1 MNQLKAYPE
10 KIKCEACGA
19 QLRTDRSLAGRKVA
33 CKCGYRFRI
42 PQDFFCLPEQQ
53 SGLGAPCIEN
63 QAALD
68 LPNDDVARIESVRS
82 AYAAL
87 TSQLE
92 QVVIGQQAVIEQAII
107 ALLCKGHVLLTGVPG
122 LAKTLLVSSIAGVL
136 DLGYK
141 RIQFTP
147 DLMPSD
153 ITGTEVLQEDRDTG
167 HKHFQFVEGPL
178 FSNLVLADEIN
189 RAPPKTQAALLESMQ
204 ERRVTIGDTTHEL
217 PSPFFVMATQN
228 PIEQEGTYPLPEAQL
243 DRFLFNII
251 VDYPC
256 PEDEFRIIKAATS
269 DWQPQL
275 KALLN
280 AEQILSL
287 QQTVR
292 RVPVA
297 DHVIAFARDLVQS
310 TRPNDPLAPQFI
322 KEWIGWGAG
331 PRAGISLIMAA
342 KARAVLHGRFHATTG
357 DVRHMAP
364 AVLRHRLVTT
374 FNADGAGIRRD
385 EVIRRL
391 LDHVEPSSTPTQ
403 DSPRNPKPSS
413 VNRGLGMSMKA
424 ESIDNRK
431 SFLPK
436 LLGKASGAS

>member
-1 MNQLKAYPE
+1 MTNSKPFPE

-19 QLRTDRSLAGRKVA
+19 LLRTNRSLAGKKVA
-33 CKCGYRFRI
+33 CKCGFRFRV
-42 PQDFFCLPEQQ
+42 PTDFFCDSEHEY
-53 SGLGAPCIEN
+53 SATGAATAGEDTTAIHE
-63 QAALD
+63 
-68 LPNDDVARIESVRS
+68 DDVAKIEAVRR
-82 AYAAL
+82 AYAAM

-92 QVVIGQQAVIEQAII
+92 QVVIGQEAVIEQAII
-107 ALLCKGHVLLTGVPG
+107 AMLCKGHVLLTGVPG

-136 DLGYK
+136 DLCYK
-141 RIQFTP
+141 RVQFTP

-153 ITGTEVLQEDRDTG
+153 ITGTEVLQEDRNSG
-167 HKHFQFVEGPL
+167 LKKFQFVEGPL
-178 FSNLVLADEIN
+178 FCNLVLADEIN
-189 RAPPKTQAALLESMQ
+189 RAPPKTQAALLEAMQ
-204 ERRVTIGDTTHEL
+204 EHRVTVGDTTHEL

-256 PEDEFRIIKAATS
+256 PEDEFRVIKTATS
-269 DWQPQL
+269 DWQPSL
-275 KALLN
+275 KPVLN
-280 AEQILSL
+280 AEQIISL

-297 DHVIAFARDLVQS
+297 DHVIAFARDLVQA
-310 TRPNDPLAPQFI
+310 TRPNDPLAPAFV

-357 DVRHMAP
+357 DVRNVAP

-374 FNADGAGIRRD
+374 FNADGAGVRRD
-385 EVIRRL
+385 DVIRKL
-391 LDHVEPSSTPTQ
+391 LEHVQPSPVVTPNQVIKQKSISLGQTKE
-403 DSPRNPKPSS
+403 SFSKTES
-413 VNRGLGMSMKA
+413 VETRTG
-424 ESIDNRK
+424 
-431 SFLPK
+431 FFPK
-436 LLGKASGAS
+436 LLGKA

>member
-1 MNQLKAYPE
+1 MNSSKAYPE
-10 KIKCEACGA
+10 KIKCESCGA
-19 QLRTDRSLAGRKVA
+19 HLRTDRSLAGRKVA

-42 PQDFFCLPEQQ
+42 PQDFFGSTEQQ
-53 SGLGAPCIEN
+53 N
-63 QAALD
+63 D
-68 LPNDDVARIESVRS
+68 LSTSEIDDQLTSVLPDDDVARIESIRK

-87 TSQLE
+87 MGQLE
-92 QVVIGQQAVIEQAII
+92 QVVIGQQSAIEQAII
-107 ALLCKGHVLLTGVPG
+107 AMLCKGHVLLTGVPG

-153 ITGTEVLQEDRDTG
+153 ITGTEVLQDDRDTG
-167 HKHFQFVEGPL
+167 RKHFQFVEGPL

-189 RAPPKTQAALLESMQ
+189 RAPPKTQAALLEAMQ

-251 VDYPC
+251 VDYPL
-256 PEDEFRIIKAATS
+256 PDDEFRVIKAATS
-269 DWQPQL
+269 DWQPRL
-275 KALLN
+275 KSVLN

-310 TRPNDPLAPQFI
+310 TRPNDPLAPDFI
-322 KEWIGWGAG
+322 KEWVGWGAG

-342 KARAVLHGRFHATTG
+342 KARAVLHGRYHATTG
-357 DVRHMAP
+357 DVRHVAP

-385 EVIRRL
+385 DVIRKL
-391 LDHVEPSSTPTQ
+391 LDQLQPDSNPTQ
-403 DSPRNPKPSS
+403 NLPPNSKSNPIK
-413 VNRGLGMSMKA
+413 RGLDTLKTT
-424 ESIDNRK
+424 ESPGNRQG
-431 SFLPK
+431 FLPK

>member
-1 MNQLKAYPE
+1 MGDAIQN
-10 KIKCEACGA
+10 G
-19 QLRTDRSLAGRKVA
+19 SLSA
-33 CKCGYRFRI
+33 
-42 PQDFFCLPEQQ
+42 
-53 SGLGAPCIEN
+53 SM
-63 QAALD
+63 LD
-68 LPNDDVARIESVRS
+68 DDVARIASVRD
-82 AYAAL
+82 AYTAL
-87 TSQLE
+87 TNQLE

-107 ALLCKGHVLLTGVPG
+107 AMLCKGHVLLTGVPG

-153 ITGTEVLQEDRDTG
+153 ITGTEVLQENRETG

-189 RAPPKTQAALLESMQ
+189 RAPPKTQAALLEAMQ

-251 VDYPC
+251 VDYPS
-256 PEDEFRIIKAATS
+256 PEDEFRVIKAATS
-269 DWQPQL
+269 EWQPQL

-310 TRPNDPLAPQFI
+310 TRPNDPLAPSFI

-357 DVRHMAP
+357 DVRQVAP

-374 FNADGAGIRRD
+374 FNAEGAGVRRD
-385 EVIRRL
+385 DVIQKL
-391 LDHVEPSSTPTQ
+391 LEHVQSTTGSQPNATNTTK
-403 DSPRNPKPSS
+403 SISG
-413 VNRGLGMSMKA
+413 NRGSEKVGKVDSN
-424 ESIDNRK
+424 ESRRG
-431 SFLPK
+431 FLPK
-436 LLGKASGAS
+436 ILGKTSEAS

>member
-1 MNQLKAYPE
+1 MNHSKTFPE

-19 QLRTDRSLAGRKVA
+19 QLRTDRSLAGKKVA
-33 CKCGYRFRI
+33 CKCGHRFRI
-42 PQDFFCLPEQQ
+42 PQDFFSDSMASDVTGDAIQNGSLT
-53 SGLGAPCIEN
+53 SAM
-63 QAALD
+63 LD
-68 LPNDDVARIESVRS
+68 DDVARIASVRN

-107 ALLCKGHVLLTGVPG
+107 AMLCKGHVLLTGVPG

-153 ITGTEVLQEDRDTG
+153 ITGTEVLQENRETG

-189 RAPPKTQAALLESMQ
+189 RAPPKTQAALLEAMQ

-256 PEDEFRIIKAATS
+256 PEDEFRVIKAATS
-269 DWQPQL
+269 EWQPQL

-297 DHVIAFARDLVQS
+297 DHVIAFARDLVQA
-310 TRPNDPLAPQFI
+310 TRPNDPTAPPFI

-357 DVRHMAP
+357 DVRHVAP

-374 FNADGAGIRRD
+374 FNAEGAGVRRD
-385 EVIRRL
+385 DVIQRL
-391 LDHVEPSSTPTQ
+391 LEHVQSETGPRPSTATLTKSI
-403 DSPRNPKPSS
+403 S
-413 VNRGLGMSMKA
+413 VNRGNEKVGKT
-424 ESIDNRK
+424 ESLDSRRG
-431 SFLPK
+431 FLPK
-436 LLGKASGAS
+436 ILGKTSEAS

>member
-1 MNQLKAYPE
+1 MTNSKPFPE

-19 QLRTDRSLAGRKVA
+19 LLRTDRSLAGKKVA

-42 PQDFFCLPEQQ
+42 PTDYLCDSEEKNSD
-53 SGLGAPCIEN
+53 SGSASGKLVNPVVS
-63 QAALD
+63 D
-68 LPNDDVARIESVRS
+68 DDVANIEAVRQ
-82 AYAAL
+82 AYAAMK
-87 TSQLE
+87 SQLE
-92 QVVIGQQAVIEQAII
+92 QVVIGQEAVIEQAII
-107 ALLCKGHVLLTGVPG
+107 ALLCRGHVLLTGVPG

-136 DLGYK
+136 DLSYK
-141 RIQFTP
+141 RVQFTP

-153 ITGTEVLQEDRDTG
+153 ITGTEVLQEDRNTG
-167 HKHFQFVEGPL
+167 LKKFQFVEGPL
-178 FSNLVLADEIN
+178 FCNLVLADEIN
-189 RAPPKTQAALLESMQ
+189 RAPPKTQAALLEAMQ
-204 ERRVTIGDTTHEL
+204 ERRVTVGDTTHEL

-251 VDYPC
+251 VDYPL
-256 PEDEFRIIKAATS
+256 PDDEFRVIKAATS
-269 DWQPQL
+269 DWQPRL
-275 KALLN
+275 KSVLN

-310 TRPNDPLAPQFI
+310 TRPNDPLAPDFI

-342 KARAVLHGRFHATTG
+342 KARAVLYGRYHATTG
-357 DVRHMAP
+357 DVRKVAP

-385 EVIRRL
+385 DVIRRL
-391 LDHVEPSSTPTQ
+391 LDHLQPDSNSTQNLPPN
-403 DSPRNPKPSS
+403 SKSIPVK
-413 VNRGLGMSMKA
+413 RGLDTLKTS
-424 ESIDNRK
+424 ESLGNRQG
-431 SFLPK
+431 FLPK

>member
-1 MNQLKAYPE
+1 MTNCKPFPE

-19 QLRTDRSLAGRKVA
+19 QLRTDRSLAGKKVA

-42 PQDFFCLPEQQ
+42 PADFFSDSEP
-53 SGLGAPCIEN
+53 GNHEN
-63 QAALD
+63 QSVSNHAQAAD
-68 LPNDDVARIESVRS
+68 IQEDDVAKIESVRR

-87 TSQLE
+87 THQLE
-92 QVVIGQQAVIEQAII
+92 QVVIGQQTVIEQAII

-122 LAKTLLVSSIAGVL
+122 LAKTLLVSSVAGVL
-136 DLGYK
+136 DLSYK

-167 HKHFQFVEGPL
+167 LKRFQFVEGPL
-178 FSNLVLADEIN
+178 FCNLVLADEIN
-189 RAPPKTQAALLESMQ
+189 RAPPKTQAALLEAMQ
-204 ERRVTIGDTTHEL
+204 ERRVTIGDTTHQL

-251 VDYPC
+251 VDYPS
-256 PEDEFRIIKAATS
+256 PEDEFRVIKAATS
-269 DWQPQL
+269 DWHPQL
-275 KALLN
+275 KPLLN

-297 DHVIAFARDLVQS
+297 DHVIAYARDLVQS
-310 TRPNDPLAPQFI
+310 TRPNDPLAPPFI

-342 KARAVLHGRFHATTG
+342 KARAVLHGRYHATTG
-357 DVRHMAP
+357 DVRHVAP
-364 AVLRHRLVTT
+364 AVLRHRLSTT

-385 EVIRRL
+385 DIIHKL
-391 LDHVEPSSTPTQ
+391 LEHV
-403 DSPRNPKPSS
+403 R
-413 VNRGLGMSMKA
+413 
-424 ESIDNRK
+424 
-431 SFLPK
+431 PK
-436 LLGKASGAS
+436 LMDKVSKAS

>member
-1 MNQLKAYPE
+1 MNSSKAYPE
-10 KIKCEACGA
+10 KIKCESCGA
-19 QLRTDRSLAGRKVA
+19 HLRTDRSLAGRKVA

-42 PQDFFCLPEQQ
+42 PQDFFGSTEQQ
-53 SGLGAPCIEN
+53 NDLSTSEIED
-63 QAALD
+63 QLTSV
-68 LPNDDVARIESVRS
+68 LPDDDVARIESIRK

-87 TSQLE
+87 MGQLE
-92 QVVIGQQAVIEQAII
+92 QVVIGQQSVVEQAII
-107 ALLCKGHVLLTGVPG
+107 AMLCKGHVLLTGVPG

-153 ITGTEVLQEDRDTG
+153 ITGTEVLQDDRDTG
-167 HKHFQFVEGPL
+167 RKHFQFVEGPL

-189 RAPPKTQAALLESMQ
+189 RAPPKTQAALLEAMQ

-251 VDYPC
+251 VDYPL
-256 PEDEFRIIKAATS
+256 PDDEFRVIKAATS
-269 DWQPQL
+269 DWQPRL
-275 KALLN
+275 KSVLN

-310 TRPNDPLAPQFI
+310 TRPNDPLAPDFI
-322 KEWIGWGAG
+322 KEWVGWGAG

-342 KARAVLHGRFHATTG
+342 KARAVLHGRYHATTG
-357 DVRHMAP
+357 DVRQVAP

-385 EVIRRL
+385 DVIRRL
-391 LDHVEPSSTPTQ
+391 LDQLQPDSNSTQNLLPN
-403 DSPRNPKPSS
+403 SKSIPVK
-413 VNRGLGMSMKA
+413 RGLDTLKTS
-424 ESIDNRK
+424 ESLGNRQG
-431 SFLPK
+431 FLPK

>member
-1 MNQLKAYPE
+1 MNSSKTYPE
-10 KIKCEACGA
+10 KIKCESCGA

-42 PQDFFCLPEQQ
+42 PHDFFGSMEQQ
-53 SGLGAPCIEN
+53 NEVGALGIES
-63 QAALD
+63 QFTD
-68 LPNDDVARIESVRS
+68 VLPDDDVARIESVRN

-87 TSQLE
+87 MGQLE
-92 QVVIGQQAVIEQAII
+92 QVVIGQQSVIEQAII
-107 ALLCKGHVLLTGVPG
+107 AMLCKGHVLLTGVPG

-153 ITGTEVLQEDRDTG
+153 ITGTEVLQDDRDTG
-167 HKHFQFVEGPL
+167 RKHFQFVEGPI

-189 RAPPKTQAALLESMQ
+189 RAPPKTQAALLEAMQ
-204 ERRVTIGDTTHEL
+204 ERRVTIGDTTREL

-243 DRFLFNII
+243 DRFLFNIV

-256 PEDEFRIIKAATS
+256 PDDEFRVIRAATS

-275 KALLN
+275 KPVID
-280 AEQILSL
+280 AERILSL

-310 TRPNDPLAPQFI
+310 TRPNDPISPDFI
-322 KEWIGWGAG
+322 KEWVGWGAG

-342 KARAVLHGRFHATTG
+342 KARAVLHGRYHATTG
-357 DVRHMAP
+357 DVRHVAP

-385 EVIRRL
+385 EIIRRL
-391 LDHVEPSSTPTQ
+391 LDHVQSSSGSTQ
-403 DSPRNPKPSS
+403 NLPQNSKVTATSRGSDKLVKSD
-413 VNRGLGMSMKA
+413 GLG
-424 ESIDNRK
+424 NRQGII
-431 SFLPK
+431 PK
-436 LLGKASGAS
+436 LLGKATGAS